1 MTTTT
6 QLRDALLAPG
16 RIAIVGASDDLTK
29 TAARPLN
36 YLRRG
41 GYTGTVYPV
50 NSRRR
55 TVLGEECWPDLAS
68 LPERPD
74 HVFIVTP
81 TDAAIAAVEECGRL
95 GIPVATV
102 LANGFSEAGPAG
114 LMKERRLLDAARSG
128 GVRVLGPSSLGMV
141 NNAARVVLTAN
152 AAFAEQDL
160 PTGKTFAA
168 SQSGSL
174 IGALVS
180 RGKARGVG
188 FHGLVSVGSE
198 ADLGIGEICALTL
211 DDPDVENYLLFLEGI
226 RQGEKLAAFARAAA
240 ERGKPVLAYMLGRS
254 EQARELAVT
263 HTGVLAG
270 EADVTDEFLA
280 EHGIARVGNFDA
292 LLEAVPLLPRL
303 PIRKRGERAPQVGV
317 VTTTGGGGAMIVDQL
332 AIRGI
337 STAAPGDG
345 TLEKL
350 AAHGIEVD
358 RSRIIDLTLGGTR
371 YDVMKTA
378 LDVLGAAPEFDLIVA
393 VVGSSARFQ
402 PELAVKPIIDS
413 IGGATP
419 IAAFLVPDAPQ
430 ALAQLAQAGVPGFR
444 TPEACAD
451 AIAAA
456 WGRRMPSEAVAGPR
470 PQPDS
475 AKRTL
480 DELQSYALLDEL
492 GIERAPVRILSEG
505 DDGAGIAFPA
515 VAKILCADI
524 AHKSDVGGVELGIAD
539 AAALEAAATRIRR
552 SVAQHVPRA
561 DVGRILVQ
569 PAIRSVGEA
578 LVGYRVDPLVGPVIM
593 VAAGGVRAELYRD
606 RSVRLAP
613 VDRDTAHAMIREV
626 KALVA
631 LDGYRNL
638 PRGDLEALADVVVRL
653 SALATARPD
662 VVEAEI
668 NPALI
673 RSPGEGVVAVDALA
687 VVAQEPSPGAGR

>member
-1 MTTTT
+1 MTTSTR
-6 QLRDALLAPG
+6 LREALFAPK
-16 RIAIVGASDDLTK
+16 RIAIVGASDDLSK
-29 TAARPLN
+29 TASRPLN

-41 GYTGTVYPV
+41 GYAGTIYPV
-50 NSRRR
+50 NSKRR
-55 TVLGEECWPDLAS
+55 TVLGQECWFDLAS

-81 TDAAIAAVEECGRL
+81 TEAAIAAVEECGRL
-95 GIPVATV
+95 GIPAATV

-114 LMKERRLLDAARSG
+114 VLNEQRLLEAARRG

-160 PTGKTFAA
+160 PIGRTFAA

-180 RGKARGVG
+180 RGNARGIG

-198 ADLGIGEICALTL
+198 ADLSIGEICALTL
-211 DDPDVENYLLFLEGI
+211 DDPEIDNYLLFLEGI
-226 RQGEKLAAFARAAA
+226 RQGEKLATFARAAA

-263 HTGVLAG
+263 HTGALAG

-292 LLEAVPLLPRL
+292 LLEAVPLLPLL

-332 AIRGI
+332 AIRGV
-337 STAAPGDG
+337 STVAPTAE
-345 TLEKL
+345 TLTKL
-350 AAHGIEVD
+350 AAHGIEVEK
-358 RSRIIDLTLGGTR
+358 SHIIDLTLGGTR

-378 LDVLGAAPEFDLIVA
+378 LDTLSAAPEFDLIVA

-430 ALAQLAQAGVPGFR
+430 ALTQLSQAGVPGFR

-451 AIAAA
+451 AVAAA
-456 WGRRMPSEAVAGPR
+456 WGRRMPSVAIARHR
-470 PQPDS
+470 PQPAS
-475 AKRTL
+475 ARRTL

-492 GIERAPVRILSEG
+492 GVERAPAYIFPQGV
-505 DDGAGIAFPA
+505 DGADIEFPV

-539 AAALEAAATRIRR
+539 AAGLEAAVERIRC
-552 SVAQHVPRA
+552 SVVRHMPAA
-561 DVGRILVQ
+561 DVSRILVQ

-578 LVGYRVDPLVGPVIM
+578 LLGYRVDPLVGPIIM

-613 VDRDTAHAMIREV
+613 VDLDTARMMIREV
-626 KALVA
+626 KGLVA

-638 PRGDLEALADVVVRL
+638 PRGDLEALAETVVHL
-653 SALATARPD
+653 SSLATARPD
-662 VVEAEI
+662 VIELEI
-668 NPALI
+668 NPVLI
-673 RSPGEGVVAVDALA
+673 HSPGDGVISVDALA
-687 VVAQEPSPGAGR
+687 VVADALPSGDER

>member
-1 MTTTT
+1 MTTSTR
-6 QLRDALLAPG
+6 LREALLAPK
-16 RIAIVGASDDLTK
+16 RIAIVGASDDLSK
-29 TAARPLN
+29 TASRPLN

-41 GYTGTVYPV
+41 GYAGTIYPV
-50 NSRRR
+50 NSKRR
-55 TVLGEECWPDLAS
+55 TVLGQECWSDLAS

-74 HVFIVTP
+74 HVFVVAP
-81 TDAAIAAVEECGRL
+81 TEAAIAAVEECGRL

-114 LMKERRLLDAARSG
+114 VLNEQRLLEVARRG

-141 NNAARVVLTAN
+141 NNSARVVLTAN

-160 PTGKTFAA
+160 PVGRTFAA

-180 RGKARGVG
+180 RGSARGIG
-188 FHGLVSVGSE
+188 FHGLVSVGNE

-211 DDPDVENYLLFLEGI
+211 DDPEIDNYLLFLEGI
-226 RQGEKLAAFARAAA
+226 RQGEELAAFARAAA

-263 HTGVLAG
+263 HTGALAG

-292 LLEAVPLLPRL
+292 LLEAVPLLPLL
-303 PIRKRGERAPQVGV
+303 PIRKRGERPPQVGV

-332 AIRGI
+332 AIRGV
-337 STAAPGDG
+337 STVAPAAE
-345 TLEKL
+345 TLTKL
-350 AAHGIEVD
+350 AAHGIEVEK
-358 RSRIIDLTLGGTR
+358 SHIIDLTLGGTR
-371 YDVMKTA
+371 YEVMKTT
-378 LDVLGAAPEFDLIVA
+378 LDTLSAAPEFDLIVA

-419 IAAFLVPDAPQ
+419 IAAFLVPEAPQ
-430 ALAQLAQAGVPGFR
+430 ALAQLSQAGVPGFR

-456 WGRRMPSEAVAGPR
+456 WGRRMPSVAFAGSR
-470 PQPDS
+470 LQP
-475 AKRTL
+475 ALARRTL
-480 DELQSYALLDEL
+480 DELQSYALLDDL
-492 GIERAPVRILSEG
+492 GVERAPVYIFSRG
-505 DDGAGIAFPA
+505 VDGADIEFPV
-515 VAKILCADI
+515 VAKILNADI

-539 AAALEAAATRIRR
+539 AAGLEAAVERIRR
-552 SVAQHVPRA
+552 SVVRHMPAA
-561 DVGRILVQ
+561 DVSRILVQ
-569 PAIRSVGEA
+569 PSIRSVGEA
-578 LVGYRVDPLVGPVIM
+578 LVGYRVDPLVGPTIM

-613 VDRDTAHAMIREV
+613 VDLDTARTMIREV
-626 KALVA
+626 KGLVA

-638 PRGDLEALADVVVRL
+638 PRGDLEALAQTIVRL
-653 SALATARPD
+653 STLATARPD
-662 VVEAEI
+662 VIELEI
-668 NPALI
+668 NPVLI
-673 RSPGEGVVAVDALA
+673 RPPGDGVISVDALA
-687 VVAQEPSPGAGR
+687 VVADALASGDER